1 MIQQQELEVQ
11 WWDVRKRRWT
21 DRRAG
26 WNIYVEEEISLT
38 PKTTH
43 LIKKK
48 HYNWGSKWEIFF
60 NHRIWWSMNLI
71 TYKIFILLHGLR
83 IWQLVDG
90 LVCTWTGLLFCTL
103 PVVSLAS
110 SLCHQVTIIEKV
122 LLRNIRRIF
131 RCPDEQGA
139 SLETTFDL
147 RTFTQTKRKT

>member
-1 MIQQQELEVQ
+1 
-11 WWDVRKRRWT
+11 
-21 DRRAG
+21 
-26 WNIYVEEEISLT
+26 
-38 PKTTH
+38 
-43 LIKKK
+43 
-48 HYNWGSKWEIFF
+48 
-60 NHRIWWSMNLI
+60 MNLI

-90 LVCTWTGLLFCTL
+90 LVCTWTGLLYCTL

-147 RTFTQTKRKT
+147 QTFTQTKRKT